1 MRNSTKRDIRYVLYA
16 ALLLFAVMWIMAS
29 VCNGPS
35 NVPMVDQVIHVQV
48 DNKMIYSEEK

>member
-1 MRNSTKRDIRYVLYA
+1 MLYA

-35 NVPMVDQVIHVQV
+35 TVPMVDQVIHVQV